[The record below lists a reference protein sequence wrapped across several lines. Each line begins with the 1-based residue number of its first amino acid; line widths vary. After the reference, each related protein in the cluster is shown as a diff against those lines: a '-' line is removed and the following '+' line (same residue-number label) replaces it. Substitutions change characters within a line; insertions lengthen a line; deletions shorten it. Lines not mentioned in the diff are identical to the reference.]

1 MRDRHGAALLR
12 YTTRAEIT
20 VFDGTPIWYGF
31 SAGAKAIRSIRYG
44 AIKALI
50 LASEIFVTILESHT
64 LDVKFEIL
72 FFAMPTQFCNQEL
85 AKLAQVAN
93 HHAAHILTYCVLN
106 LIFALVTS
114 LGNILVICAIW
125 NASSI
130 PANVKKMLLSLA
142 FSDLLVGVIS
152 QLMHGVITGV
162 IRIEVNRNKNYD
174 FLCPTVLTICYFVTV
189 FLASAS
195 FLTIIAIAVDRLL
208 AISLHLRYREL
219 VTSNC
224 VVIALVSVWLTSG
237 VTSSVYVSLHN
248 NKELVVA
255 IVQIVGLILTTV
267 VYIHIYRVVK
277 QHQNQIH
284 CQHRFSN
291 TQATELLRERKSV
304 FNALIVY
311 VVFLACYFPYL
322 CLMILITA
330 SGPTTATMMADMAAL
345 LLVFLNSMLNPFI
358 YCWRYQEIKKSVKS
372 VLKKIIIFQALT

>member
-1 MRDRHGAALLR
+1 MPR
-12 YTTRAEIT
+12 YKTRAEIT

-31 SAGAKAIRSIRYG
+31 CAGAKAIRYG
-44 AIKALI
+44 VIKALI
-50 LASEIFVTILESHT
+50 VASGIFVTILGSHT
-64 LDVKFEIL
+64 LDVKFAIL
-72 FFAMPTQFCNQEL
+72 FFAMATQFCNQEL

-93 HHAAHILTYCVLN
+93 HHAALILTYCVLN

-130 PANVKKMLLSLA
+130 PSNVKKLLLSLA
-142 FSDLLVGVIS
+142 FSDLLVGVIL

-162 IRIEVNRNKNYD
+162 IRTEVSRDKNYD
-174 FLCPTVLTICYFVTV
+174 FLCPTVLTICYFLTV
-189 FLASAS
+189 FLAGAS

-224 VVIALVSVWLTSG
+224 VVIALVSVWLASG
-237 VTSSVYVSLHN
+237 VTSSIYVSLHN

-330 SGPTTATMMADMAAL
+330 SGPTTATMMAEMAAL
-345 LLVFLNSMLNPFI
+345 FVVFLNSMLNPFI
-358 YCWRYQEIKKSVKS
+358 YCWRYQEIKESVKS
-372 VLKKIIIFQALT
+372 VLKKIIIFQALTEL

>member
-1 MRDRHGAALLR
+1 M
-12 YTTRAEIT
+12 
-20 VFDGTPIWYGF
+20 FDGTSIWYGF

-50 LASEIFVTILESHT
+50 VASGIFVTILGSHT
-64 LDVKFEIL
+64 LDVKFAIL
-72 FFAMPTQFCNQEL
+72 FFAMATQFCNQEL

-130 PANVKKMLLSLA
+130 PANVKKLLLSLA

-152 QLMHGVITGV
+152 QLMLGVITGV
-162 IRIEVNRNKNYD
+162 IRTEVNGNKNYD
-174 FLCPTVLTICYFVTV
+174 FLCPTVLTICYFAIF
-189 FLASAS
+189 FLAGTS
-195 FLTIIAIAVDRLL
+195 FFTIIAIALDRLL
-208 AISLHLRYREL
+208 AISLHLRYQEL
-219 VTSNC
+219 VTSNR
-224 VVIALVSVWLTSG
+224 VIIALVSVWLTSG

-248 NKELVVA
+248 NNELVVA
-255 IVQIVGLILTTV
+255 LVVIVGLLLTTV
-267 VYIHIYRVVK
+267 VYTHIYRVVK
-277 QHQNQIH
+277 KHQNQIH
-284 CQHRFSN
+284 CQLRLSN

-330 SGPTTATMMADMAAL
+330 SGPTTAIIMAEMVAV

-358 YCWRYQEIKKSVKS
+358 YCWRYQEIKESVKN
-372 VLKKIIIFQALT
+372 VLKKLIILNFQAST

>member
-1 MRDRHGAALLR
+1 MLR

-72 FFAMPTQFCNQEL
+72 FFAMATQFCNQEL

-130 PANVKKMLLSLA
+130 PANVKKLLLSLA